1 MSPFLEKLLHAAR
14 ARRSLLC
21 VGLDP
26 DPALLP
32 PSLLDGQAVPDA
44 IIAFNRAI
52 IEATAD
58 LVCAYK
64 PNLAFYE
71 ALGRRAFEVLAETL
85 AVIPGDVVTIA
96 DAKRGDI
103 GNTARMYARAL
114 FDTLGC
120 DAVTANPYL
129 GYDALEPFLAYQDR
143 GVFVL
148 CRTSNPGASDVQ
160 DLQVLA
166 EGAAPRP
173 LYEHVA
179 ELVNRWNERGN
190 CGLVVGA
197 TYPREL
203 RRVREIC
210 PHVPILIPGIGAQA
224 GDLEA
229 AVQAGV
235 DASGELAVI
244 NASRSVLYASRGED
258 FAAAA
263 RAAARALRDAINR
276 ARRAIGSREG
286 HDTVGNVAND
296 NP

>member
-1 MSPFLEKLLHAAR
+1 MSPFLEKLRHASR
-14 ARRSLLC
+14 VRRSLLC

-32 PSLLDGQAVPDA
+32 PSLLHGRAVPDA
-44 IIAFNRAI
+44 VVAFNRAI

-58 LVCAYK
+58 LVCAFK

-85 AVIPGDVVTIA
+85 AAIPRDVVTIA

-114 FDTLGC
+114 FETFGC

-129 GYDALEPFLAYQDR
+129 GRDALEPFLAYEDR
-143 GVFVL
+143 GVFIL
-148 CRTSNPGASDVQ
+148 CRTSNPGAADVQ
-160 DLQVLA
+160 DLHVVSA
-166 EGAAPRP
+166 GEAPRP

-179 ELVNRWNERGN
+179 VLVNRWNVRGN

-210 PHVPILIPGIGAQA
+210 PGMPILIPGIGAQA

-263 RAAARALRDAINR
+263 RSAAQALRDAINA
-276 ARRAIGSREG
+276 ARRGAG
-286 HDTVGNVAND
+286 TWQ
-296 NP
+296 